1 MWPHG
6 LGREPKIEFRDGEWL
21 PKGSAAELT
30 GDGWIYH
37 RTRQEMFAA
46 EFEGPRPLG
55 GGRGERAFIAT
66 MQASIVNV
74 EGGMRR
80 NQEEEARKQFWMH
93 KIWVHLD

>member
-37 RTRQEMFAA
+37 RTRQEMFTA

-55 GGRGERAFIAT
+55 GGQRRKGIHSHN
-66 MQASIVNV
+66 ASFNC
-74 EGGMRR
+74 EC
-80 NQEEEARKQFWMH
+80 
-93 KIWVHLD
+93 